1 MSTPPYPQARAN
13 PMQRR
18 TVGSVWWSSA
28 SEPLRIT
35 QASRGLS
42 ESHTRTSR
50 YRHVRHGLKTAH
62 DSRQPVVTI
71 QLLGERYHFVALV
84 GPPGHVFGASP
95 ARNPLVEGPVFVRPQ
110 SSLVCS
116 SG

>member
-35 QASRGLS
+35 QPSRGLS

-50 YRHVRHGLKTAH
+50 YRHVRHGLNTAH
-62 DSRQPVVTI
+62 DSRKPVGRCSCWVSATI
-71 QLLGERYHFVALV
+71 LCPWLV
-84 GPPGHVFGASP
+84 SRFMSLMLRRPGT
-95 ARNPLVEGPVFVRPQ
+95 LE
-110 SSLVCS
+110 
-116 SG
+116 